1 MVEVVLSAQFA
12 SLERLTAPHMGLLWQ
27 TFRSEFPI
35 AEQQSPVEHI
45 TETFNTAKPLKP
57 SINFQVLA
65 APPTPRCFFRNED
78 RTQILQVQSDRFT
91 HNWTKTCDQDRYPR
105 YEVIRQRFQTEL
117 TAFANFIKLENLGQL
132 FFEQC
137 EVTYVNY
144 IESGPG
150 WKDMKNLNQVLTLWT
165 GVNQSK
171 YLGEPED
178 ISFSQKHLIKDDA
191 TGDPVGR
198 LHIDLESGY
207 SPFDLSARALRLTL
221 TSRLRPTTP
230 DIEGVLNRIDL
241 GRYWIV
247 QSFSDLCTEEM
258 KKLWG
263 QTNES

>member
-1 MVEVVLSAQFA
+1 
-12 SLERLTAPHMGLLWQ
+12 MGLLWQ